1 MDILKEDIKRQ
12 KELMNLQEEKTN
24 TTKSGI
30 VEQISGGSGFE
41 QNQGG
46 SDTLTKFKK
55 RQEFGE
61 EEECGAGMYWCPK
74 SEKCMKKDAEDMT
87 EGGEDDKP
95 YNWMEL
101 PGYNPEAFYG
111 DGSLDKLRNQR
122 GQDSMEMSKEDIA
135 NELIGIYSYSQ
146 DGATDLV
153 NTALESLI
161 TNLGGFKDNINEQ
174 EDGGDLETEEEN
186 VKLGRVIND
195 IMDSYKREG
204 LLTDMDTEEE
214 LYNMLLNMKA
224 YGQTS
229 DFFNMKRWDARY
241 NKRKFPKAY
250 NLLPPLE
257 AFKLL
262 CKHTK

>member
-12 KELMNLQEEKTN
+12 KELMNLQKEKTN
-24 TTKSGI
+24 TTKSG
-30 VEQISGGSGFE
+30 VMEQISGGSGFE

-55 RQEFGE
+55 RQEVGE
-61 EEECGAGMYWCPK
+61 DAGMDTPGGNPDYFYDEDSLFAK
-74 SEKCMKKDAEDMT
+74 EKGFPDNLENMLNKLS
-87 EGGEDDKP
+87 P
-95 YNWMEL
+95 Q
-101 PGYNPEAFYG
+101 
-111 DGSLDKLRNQR
+111 DG
-122 GQDSMEMSKEDIA
+122 MVMSKEDIVS
-135 NELIGIYSYSQ
+135 ELLAIYSYSQ

-153 NTALESLI
+153 NTSLETLI

-174 EDGGDLETEEEN
+174 EDEGDLETEEEN
-186 VKLGRVIND
+186 VKLGRIIKDIIN
-195 IMDSYKREG
+195 SYKREG
-204 LLTDMDTEEE
+204 VITDMDTEKEF
-214 LYNMLLNMKA
+214 YYMLKNMKA

-229 DFFNMKRWDARY
+229 DFFNMKRWDVRN

>member
-1 MDILKEDIKRQ
+1 MKNRF
-12 KELMNLQEEKTN
+12 NLNEEEKKHIKGLHN
-24 TTKSGI
+24 I
-30 VEQISGGSGFE
+30 NE
-41 QNQGG
+41 
-46 SDTLTKFKK
+46 D
-55 RQEFGE
+55 
-61 EEECGAGMYWCPK
+61 AGMDTPGGNPDYFYDEDSVFAK
-74 SEKCMKKDAEDMT
+74 EKGFPDNLENML
-87 EGGEDDKP
+87 
-95 YNWMEL
+95 NNL
-101 PGYNPEAFYG
+101 SQQ
-111 DGSLDKLRNQR
+111 DGV
-122 GQDSMEMSKEDIA
+122 EMSKEDIV